1 MSNTTDTP
9 TAAPDYV
16 QRAKDL
22 VAQMNLEEKAL
33 LLSGDGWW
41 RTHRIERLGI
51 PAIAL
56 SDGPHGLRKL
66 DEAGLGQSVPA
77 TCFPTAPG
85 LAATWDVDLVRE
97 VGVALG
103 QEAQASDVQILLGP
117 GVNMKRSPLGGR
129 NFEYFSEDP
138 LLSGKIA
145 AAYIEGV
152 QGEGVGTS
160 LKHFAVNNQEFERMA
175 CSSNLDERTLH
186 EIYLPAFEIA
196 VKEAQPWTVMSAY
209 NLVNGCYA
217 SESEE
222 LLTQVL
228 RDRWEFDGFVVSDW
242 GGIND
247 RVKGLAAGNN
257 LEMPGSGDHNR
268 KKIIAAVQN
277 GTLEEVVLD
286 RSVIQ
291 LLAVVLKAQA
301 SHKPGSTFDPEA
313 HHHLAHR
320 VGGEAI
326 VLLKN
331 DDDVLPLNAAK
342 IALVGA
348 FAKHPRFQGAGSS
361 QVNPTRISN
370 AYDEIEALVGDAVE
384 LSYTPGY
391 DTEGNVSEDQI
402 SEACK
407 AAESA
412 EVAVV
417 FAGLPDSYE
426 SEGFDR
432 ASIDLPPGHNRLI
445 EAVSAVQPRV
455 VVVLLNG
462 SAVAMPWADKVK
474 GIVEAWLGGQAG
486 GGAIADVLTGR
497 VNPSGK
503 LTETFPVNLEQ
514 TPTTLN
520 FPGRNGHADYG
531 EGLFVGYRYYDKK
544 QLQPQFPFGFGL
556 SYTTFAYTEIKTGS
570 AIFDAD
576 AGAELTVEVTVKN
589 TGSVAGK
596 EVVQLYLHERAPR
609 SIRPEQELQAFT
621 KVALDPGEEAVVS
634 FSLKQ
639 RNFASYNPDLHEW
652 EVSSGVFD
660 LRVGG
665 SSRDLPLQAAVDVRA
680 PQLGLQA
687 LTSQSMI
694 KHFRVHP
701 KGQAFYAELV
711 TAMGF
716 PKLVEPEEPSADANM
731 TPEQV
736 AAMRKVRAAE
746 FVFVN
751 ETPVIKLPAFSSGA
765 FTEARL
771 DEILRA
777 VRTD

>member
-1 MSNTTDTP
+1 MSNTTDSQV
-9 TAAPDYV
+9 AESDHN
-16 QRAKDL
+16 QRAEEL

-41 RTHRIERLGI
+41 RTHGIERLGI

-66 DEAGLGQSVPA
+66 EGAGLGQSVPA

-85 LAATWDVDLVRE
+85 LAATWDVDLARE
-97 VGVALG
+97 VGAALG
-103 QEAQASDVQILLGP
+103 RESQASDVQILLGP

-138 LLSGKIA
+138 LLAGKMG

-160 LKHFAVNNQEFERMA
+160 LKHYAANNQEFERMA

-196 VKEAQPWTVMSAY
+196 VKQARPWTVMSSY
-209 NLVNGCYA
+209 NRVNNCHA
-217 SESEE
+217 SEHQE
-222 LLTQVL
+222 LLTHIL
-228 RDRWEFDGFVVSDW
+228 RERWGFDGFVVSDW

-247 RVKGLAAGNN
+247 RVKGVAAGNN
-257 LEMPGSGDHNR
+257 LEMPGSGDFNR
-268 KKIIAAVQN
+268 KKIIAAVRD
-277 GTLEEVVLD
+277 GALAEAVLD
-286 RSVIQ
+286 RSVTQ
-291 LLAVVLKAQA
+291 LLSVILKARA

-313 HHHLAHR
+313 HHNLARR

-331 DDDVLPLNAAK
+331 DDNVLPLNAAR
-342 IALVGA
+342 IAVIGA
-348 FAKHPRFQGAGSS
+348 FARTPRFQGAGSS

-370 AYDEIEALVGDAVE
+370 AYDELAALVGDSVKIRYA
-384 LSYTPGY
+384 SGF
-391 DTEGNVSEDQI
+391 DIDGNTSDDQI
-402 SEACK
+402 AEACR
-407 AAESA
+407 AAEEA

-432 ASIDLPPGHNRLI
+432 ESIDLPPGHNRLI

-503 LTETFPVNLEQ
+503 LTETFPMNLEQ
-514 TPTTLN
+514 TPTYPN
-520 FPGRNGHADYG
+520 FPGRNGRAEYG
-531 EGLFVGYRYYDKK
+531 EGLFIGYRYYDKK
-544 QLQPQFPFGFGL
+544 HLQPLFPFGFGL
-556 SYTTFAYTEIKTGS
+556 SYTNFAYTGIQTS
-570 AIFDAD
+570 SQTFDAD
-576 AGAELTVEVTVKN
+576 ADAEFTVEVTVKN
-589 TGSVAGK
+589 VGPVAGK
-596 EVVQLYLHERAPR
+596 EVVQLYIRERQPR
-609 SIRPEQELQAFT
+609 VVRPDQELQAFA
-621 KVALDPGEEAVVS
+621 KVALEPGQEGVVR
-634 FSLKQ
+634 FSLNR
-639 RNFASYNPDLHEW
+639 RNLACYDPDVHEW
-652 EVSSGVFD
+652 EVNSGVFD
-660 LRVGG
+660 VLVGS
-665 SSRDLPLQAAVDVRA
+665 SSRDLPLQAAVEVRA
-680 PQLGLQA
+680 RRLA
-687 LTSQSMI
+687 VKTLTPQSMI
-694 KHFRVHP
+694 KDFRDHP
-701 KGQAFYAELV
+701 EGRDFYRELV
-711 TAMGF
+711 SAMGF
-716 PKLVEPEEPSADANM
+716 TGLVDTEEPLAEAGL
-731 TPEQV
+731 TFEQI
-736 AAMRKVRAAE
+736 AAQRKVRAAE
-746 FVFVN
+746 LVFVN
-751 ETPVIKLPAFSSGA
+751 ETPVKKLPAISCGA

-777 VRTD
+777 LGTN